1 MTSRRNFF
9 KAAGAL
15 AGAAVI
21 PSAPALAKGAAAQS
35 AKADAPRILKG
46 GVEVG
51 APLPG
56 FDDFE
61 ITKTFHPGKS
71 TLQEGV
77 VMNAS
82 HWGIGRVHVKGGRI
96 QRIEPFEKD
105 LSPSLQLQAVAQQP
119 YNRARI
125 RYPMVRKSWLEKGY
139 KAGGKDRGAEP
150 FVRVSWEKAAKLVA
164 DEIKRVRDTYGPT
177 SIYGGSYGWM
187 SPGAVGNAR
196 NLLGRVLNLAGGFTG
211 GLGDYSTGCAQVIL
225 PYVIGSN
232 GVYEQVTG
240 WDLICDKTELIVL
253 WGADPLI
260 TNDIDWATTVHENAD
275 GFRRVKAKGIPVV
288 AVNPLKPDSAEFF
301 GDKARWIAPRPGTD
315 VAMMLG
321 MAYALEKAG
330 KTDHEFIRKY
340 TVGFEKFRAYL
351 MGEADGTPKTPEW
364 AAKICGVEAAAIEAL
379 AMEMQSKRTMLMGGW
394 GIQRA
399 EHGEQVH
406 WMMVVLCAML
416 GQIGLPGGGFGF
428 TYHYSNGGAATSEA
442 PALPGI
448 SANPKGGDK
457 GLKWEGTS
465 LVSIPLARFTDC
477 FLNPG
482 KTIDYNGTKITYPDI
497 RLVIWS
503 GGNPFAQQEDT
514 NGLLKAWQ
522 RPETTIVCD
531 SMWTASARHADI
543 VLPACTSLERNDI
556 TAVGSYSNIGYV
568 AMHKAIEPQYESKPD
583 YEIFRLIAREM
594 GFEKDYTE
602 GLDEMGWIKRF
613 YEAARS
619 ESKMNGYEMPA
630 FDEFW
635 KAGYVWFPV
644 TDESRRYNYLG
655 EFRKNPIVN
664 PLGTASGKIEIFSE
678 KVDSYHY
685 DDCPG
690 HPTWLEPTEWLGG
703 EAAKDYP
710 FALLTSKSRYRL
722 HSQLDSTESHNYADV
737 EDREP
742 CWIHPKAA
750 ERLGMKTGDI
760 VKVTSRRG
768 AVLAGAVLTD
778 RVREDTVVIRHGAW
792 YDPEEPGEIG
802 SLDVHGCDN
811 VLTIDIPSSKLA
823 NGNVANSTQVKVERW
838 TDELPRVRVWSQP
851 ETAEADD

>member
-35 AKADAPRILKG
+35 AKADAPRILKS

-164 DEIKRVRDTYGPT
+164 DEIKRVRDTYGPA

-253 WGADPLI
+253 WGADPLF

-288 AVNPLKPDSAEFF
+288 AVNPSEEK
-301 GDKARWIAPRPGTD
+301 KK
-315 VAMMLG
+315 LG
-321 MAYALEKAG
+321 
-330 KTDHEFIRKY
+330 
-340 TVGFEKFRAYL
+340 TVGPAFRNYEIEIRDREGNKIGLHEEGVLYLKGPAVVHGYFRDEENTRERFTPDGWFNTGDVVRIDEDGYIKIVDRATDIIIVSGFNVYPQEVEAVLCKHPAVHAAVAVGEKNKVA
-351 MGEADGTPKTPEW
+351 GELVKAFIILNEGAQATPKELMEYCKDHLAHYKVPR
-364 AAKICGVEAAAIEAL
+364 KI
-379 AMEMQSKRTMLMGGW
+379 
-394 GIQRA
+394 
-399 EHGEQVH
+399 
-406 WMMVVLCAML
+406 
-416 GQIGLPGGGFGF
+416 GFVKE
-428 TYHYSNGGAATSEA
+428 Y
-442 PALPGI
+442 PI
-448 SANPKGGDK
+448 SQ
-457 GLKWEGTS
+457 T
-465 LVSIPLARFTDC
+465 
-477 FLNPG
+477 
-482 KTIDYNGTKITYPDI
+482 
-497 RLVIWS
+497 
-503 GGNPFAQQEDT
+503 
-514 NGLLKAWQ
+514 
-522 RPETTIVCD
+522 
-531 SMWTASARHADI
+531 
-543 VLPACTSLERNDI
+543 
-556 TAVGSYSNIGYV
+556 
-568 AMHKAIEPQYESKPD
+568 
-583 YEIFRLIAREM
+583 
-594 GFEKDYTE
+594 
-602 GLDEMGWIKRF
+602 
-613 YEAARS
+613 
-619 ESKMNGYEMPA
+619 
-630 FDEFW
+630 
-635 KAGYVWFPV
+635 
-644 TDESRRYNYLG
+644 
-655 EFRKNPIVN
+655 
-664 PLGTASGKIEIFSE
+664 GKILRRELRKMKIE
-678 KVDSYHY
+678 K
-685 DDCPG
+685 
-690 HPTWLEPTEWLGG
+690 E
-703 EAAKDYP
+703 K
-710 FALLTSKSRYRL
+710 
-722 HSQLDSTESHNYADV
+722 
-737 EDREP
+737 
-742 CWIHPKAA
+742 
-750 ERLGMKTGDI
+750 
-760 VKVTSRRG
+760 
-768 AVLAGAVLTD
+768 
-778 RVREDTVVIRHGAW
+778 
-792 YDPEEPGEIG
+792 
-802 SLDVHGCDN
+802 
-811 VLTIDIPSSKLA
+811 
-823 NGNVANSTQVKVERW
+823 
-838 TDELPRVRVWSQP
+838 
-851 ETAEADD
+851 